1 MENNTV
7 NQALEV
13 KWEAGFLHILYISL
27 HPLFQLLRYPLM
39 FPFSHV
45 SNNYSRIKGAGAGAD
60 AKISNGLLSVVQES
74 HVCVLRNFKKKS
86 LFIPY
91 EYL

>member
-1 MENNTV
+1 
-7 NQALEV
+7 
-13 KWEAGFLHILYISL
+13 
-27 HPLFQLLRYPLM
+27 M

-60 AKISNGLLSVVQES
+60 AKISNDWLSVVQES
-74 HVCVLRNFKKKS
+74 HVCILRNKLKKKKKS
-86 LFIPY
+86 MLIPY